1 MFFVYILKSLKD
13 NNLYI
18 GRTNNLERRLREHNA
33 GKVRSTKSRTPF
45 VLLKH
50 VETVSEY
57 ESVILEKEFKKGYK
71 REWSKKEFGLN

>member
-71 REWSKKEFGLN
+71 REELKKEFGLN